1 MPYSHVLWK
10 CIFGNQKLLPAVI
23 GKGTKP
29 YSFKSTETNW
39 ISLHYD
45 KKKELGRIRR
55 YLKAGSKS
63 NLFQKFRLF

>member
-1 MPYSHVLWK
+1 VLWK
-10 CIFGNQKLLPAVI
+10 CIFGNKKLLTAVI

-29 YSFKSTETNW
+29 YSFKSTETNC
-39 ISLHYD
+39 IPLHYYNQ
-45 KKKELGRIRR
+45 KELGRMR